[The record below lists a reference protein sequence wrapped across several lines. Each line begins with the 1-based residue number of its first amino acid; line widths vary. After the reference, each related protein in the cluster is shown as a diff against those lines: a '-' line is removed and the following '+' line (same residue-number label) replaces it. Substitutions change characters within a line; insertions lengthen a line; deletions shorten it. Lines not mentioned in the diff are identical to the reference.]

1 MFVAVF
7 FFPSTWAHMD
17 TADGFHTLCFLTE
30 VLAKRLVPFEQV
42 ENCLKQVRWDSRA
55 RLQ

>member
-1 MFVAVF
+1 MVF
-7 FFPSTWAHMD
+7 
-17 TADGFHTLCFLTE
+17 TLFAFFLTE
-30 VLAKRLVPFEQV
+30 VLAKRLLPFEQV